1 MSDHK
6 PVRLPDPAS
15 VETVLAS
22 LEARSADAGL
32 APALNQSF
40 PGFAFTVATIGDPYW
55 RNPHAVVAADGTRR
69 GDHRAWVEK
78 ELAELNGDLT
88 AFWNRHREGDQKF
101 AEWRGASAFAFAPT
115 GPGVADFMQLSL
127 GREIEIL
134 AGPVVDPDYRPY
146 SVDDLLEPSWVRR
159 EPDAVAPVL
168 AGPIYRLRGRAGGGI
183 VHMRSFLARRARI
196 EREQR
201 EARRARIE
209 REQREARRTELEN
222 SVLHEVG
229 PAGTRDIPFLEAS
242 PGWFEGPRENRFFA
256 DWQRS
261 SACGHRIFDHWAFD
275 IHDLEHRRRR
285 EIGFIPRPLKM
296 PAAKLAL
303 EDGISMYRLM
313 ERTEAIDAEIGLP
326 FAWFFLM
333 THGYFVDPDVGDA
346 IAEGLRQGRVR
357 LPARDAAVL
366 LAWADKKYLF

>member
-1 MSDHK
+1 MSDQK

-15 VETVLAS
+15 VATVLAS
-22 LEARSADAGL
+22 LEAQAADAGL
-32 APALNQSF
+32 APALNKAF
-40 PGFAFTVATIGDPYW
+40 PGFSFSTAPVDDFYW
-55 RNPHAVVAADGTRR
+55 RGDARTVLSADGTRL

-88 AFWNRHREGDQKF
+88 AFWNRHRQPGEKF

-115 GPGVADFMQLSL
+115 GPGVADFIQLSL
-127 GREIEIL
+127 GREIEVL

-146 SVDDLLEPSWVRR
+146 SADDLLQPTWVSRDSAA
-159 EPDAVAPVL
+159 EAQPL
-168 AGPIYRLRGRAGGGI
+168 AGPVYRLRGRAGGGI
-183 VHMRSFLARRARI
+183 VHMRSFLARGAHV
-196 EREQR
+196 
-201 EARRARIE
+201 E

-242 PGWFEGPRENRFFA
+242 PGWFDFVPRENRFFA
-256 DWQRS
+256 DWERS
-261 SACGHRIFDHWAFD
+261 SACAHRIFDHWAFD
-275 IHDLEHRRRR
+275 IHDFEERGRR

-296 PAAKLAL
+296 PAGKLAL
-303 EDGISMYRLM
+303 GVNISVHRLM
-313 ERTEAIDAEIGLP
+313 ERTEAIDAEVGLP
-326 FAWFFLM
+326 FAWFFFL
-333 THGYFVDPDVGDA
+333 THGHWVDPDVGDA

-357 LPARDAAVL
+357 LPDRDAAVL

>member
-1 MSDHK
+1 MSDQK

-22 LEARSADAGL
+22 LEAQSADAGL
-32 APALNQSF
+32 APALNKAF
-40 PGFAFTVATIGDPYW
+40 PGFAFTVVTIDDFYW

-69 GDHRAWVEK
+69 GDHRSWIEK
-78 ELAELNGDLT
+78 GLAELNGDLT
-88 AFWNRHREGDQKF
+88 AFWNRHRKDGEKF

-115 GPGVADFMQLSL
+115 GPGVADFLQLSL
-127 GREIEIL
+127 GREIEVL

-146 SVDDLLEPSWVRR
+146 SADDLLEPSWVRR

-196 EREQR
+196 DKEQR
-201 EARRARIE
+201 EAGRP
-209 REQREARRTELEN
+209 ELEN
-222 SVLHEVG
+222 RIIREVG
-229 PAGTRDIPFLEAS
+229 PDGTRDTAFLDAN
-242 PGWFEGPRENRFFA
+242 PDWFDFVPRENRFFA

-261 SACGHRIFDHWAFD
+261 SASVHRIFDHWAFD
-275 IHDLEHRRRR
+275 IHDLDDRGRR
-285 EIGFIPRPLKM
+285 EIGFIPRPLKT
-296 PAAKLAL
+296 PAGKLPL
-303 EDGISMYRLM
+303 QEGISVHRLM
-313 ERTEAIDAEIGLP
+313 ERTEAIDAEVGLP

-333 THGYFVDPDVGDA
+333 THGHWVDPDVGDA
-346 IAEGLRQGRVR
+346 IADGLRAGRVR
-357 LPARDAAVL
+357 LPDRDAAVL

>member
-1 MSDHK
+1 
-6 PVRLPDPAS
+6 
-15 VETVLAS
+15 VLS
-22 LEARSADAGL
+22 
-32 APALNQSF
+32 
-40 PGFAFTVATIGDPYW
+40 
-55 RNPHAVVAADGTRR
+55 ADGTRR

-78 ELAELNGDLT
+78 ELAKLNGDLT
-88 AFWNRHREGDQKF
+88 AFWNRHREDGEKF

-115 GPGVADFMQLSL
+115 GPGVADFVQLSL
-127 GREIEIL
+127 GREIEVL

-146 SVDDLLEPSWVRR
+146 SADDLLEPTWVRR

-183 VHMRSFLARRARI
+183 VHMRSFLARG
-196 EREQR
+196 
-201 EARRARIE
+201 ARIE

-242 PGWFEGPRENRFFA
+242 PGWFDFVPRENRFFA
-256 DWQRS
+256 DWERS

-275 IHDLEHRRRR
+275 IHDFEERGRR

-296 PAAKLAL
+296 PAGKLAME
-303 EDGISMYRLM
+303 EDISVHRLM
-313 ERTEAIDAEIGLP
+313 ERIEAIDAEIGLP

-333 THGYFVDPDVGDA
+333 THGHWVDPNVGRA
-346 IAEGLRQGRVR
+346 IAAGLRAGRVR
-357 LPARDAAVL
+357 LPDQDAAVL
-366 LAWADKKYLF
+366 LAWADEPYLF